1 MVAAGQWTAHN
12 PAGDHPGFHLWR
24 AYVPQRDWASI
35 AVEYAQVMGWT
46 SASLSQEGETKLA
59 EQVDAQTEQ
68 TFWNDV
74 LGLPYEQASK
84 GPDWEKLRDRA
95 EKPDE
100 EAGRP
105 LPRGIVPAQGVILAA
120 GVDNQGDR
128 IEVQIVAFGRNY
140 RRWVIDYVVIPHH
153 ISTDEARAALDQ
165 LLKSTWRT
173 ETGKRLALDV
183 LAIDGGAYTE

>member
-1 MVAAGQWTAHN
+1 MVAAGQWVAHN

-46 SASLSQEGETKLA
+46 SASLSQEGEAKLA

-105 LPRGIVPAQGVILAA
+105 LSRGIVPAQGVILAA
-120 GVDNQGDR
+120 GVD
-128 IEVQIVAFGRNY
+128 ILA
-140 RRWVIDYVVIPHH
+140 
-153 ISTDEARAALDQ
+153 
-165 LLKSTWRT
+165 
-173 ETGKRLALDV
+173 ETICVR
-183 LAIDGGAYTE
+183 